1 MFWCCCTEN
10 NVVNE
15 KVMMLPDE
23 DDGVCCW
30 ICLEPANEKGELK
43 RVCKCQTLVHKK
55 CINKWQLVKK
65 GTFEEHSCRFC
76 KERLNTMP
84 IQRNVNVFFKDC
96 YIGEVTINYTYEYFK
111 QSLHKIIDNYNFDNV
126 ITVEFVCRK
135 GVNQVDM
142 TTGVNA
148 YESAQS
154 YDVLFVRI
162 LLPDTNT

>member
-10 NVVNE
+10 YAVNE
-15 KVMMLPDE
+15 KVMMLPNEDE
-23 DDGVCCW
+23 SCCW
-30 ICLEPANEKGELK
+30 ICLEPSNEKGDIK
-43 RVCKCQTLVHKK
+43 RICKCNTLVHER
-55 CINKWQLVKK
+55 CIKKWQLVKK

-76 KERLNTMP
+76 KEKLDTLPTPRK
-84 IQRNVNVFFKDC
+84 VNVFFKDC
-96 YIGEVTINYTYEYFK
+96 YLGDVTINYTYEYFK
-111 QSLHKIIDNYNFDNV
+111 QSLQNIIRRYNFDNV